1 MAPHK
6 TKAFILKVNPYRESS
21 CILYLFTEHHGLV
34 HGVAKGVRRK
44 KSGVP
49 SLERG
54 FCAELLLY
62 TRPHRELHTLAAIA
76 ILDYYPGVRTDLY
89 KNAVRDMAF
98 EVILA
103 TVSPDSPH
111 PEIFSYL
118 SRFLRLLETR
128 PHAQCFPGMAW
139 RFLYDFS
146 GLMGFGPNI
155 DTCANCGGRL
165 SGKAGAFLFLESG
178 TLMCCACA
186 PLRGKGGEFLP
197 PAVLAVLSET
207 AGPEHQEEIEK
218 LSGQE
223 VRRISHQLARYC
235 QYHFQHYADFKSIEF
250 LDSLCAV
257 AAGTAARTP
266 ATGARKRLERHD

>member
-34 HGVAKGVRRK
+34 HGIAKGVRQK
-44 KSGVP
+44 KSGIP

-54 FCAELLLY
+54 FCLELLLY

-76 ILDYYPGVRTDLY
+76 ILDYYPRLRTDLY

-103 TVSPDSPH
+103 TMSPDSPH

-118 SRFLRLLETR
+118 SRFLAHLEAR

-146 GLMGFGPNI
+146 ALMGFGPNI
-155 DTCANCGGRL
+155 DTCANCGGGL
-165 SGKAGAFLFLESG
+165 SGKSGAWLFLESG
-178 TLMCCACA
+178 TLLCGACA
-186 PLRGKGGEFLP
+186 ARHGKTGAFLP
-197 PAVLAVLSET
+197 RAVLALLSEA
-207 AGPEHQEEIEK
+207 AGQEHQEEIERM
-218 LSGQE
+218 SGQE

-235 QYHFQHYADFKSIEF
+235 QYHFQHYSDFKSLEF
-250 LDSLCAV
+250 LDSLCTI
-257 AAGTAARTP
+257 AAGNAAPTP
-266 ATGARKRLERHD
+266 AAGAAK

>member
-34 HGVAKGVRRK
+34 HGIAKGVRQK
-44 KSGVP
+44 KSGIP

-76 ILDYYPGVRTDLY
+76 ILDYYPRLRTDLY

-103 TVSPDSPH
+103 TMSVDSPH

-118 SRFLRLLETR
+118 NNFLGILETR
-128 PHAQCFPGMAW
+128 PAAQCFPAMAW
-139 RFLYDFS
+139 KFFHDFS
-146 GLMGFGPNI
+146 ALMGFGPDI
-155 DTCANCGGRL
+155 DKCAQCGRRF
-165 SGKAGAFLFLESG
+165 SGMPGAYLFLESG
-178 TLMCCACA
+178 TLQCDACA
-186 PLRGKGGEFLP
+186 APHGKAGAFLP
-197 PAVLAVLSET
+197 QAVLALLSET
-207 AGPEHQEEIEK
+207 ASQEHQEEIERM
-218 LSGQE
+218 SGQE

-235 QYHFQHYADFKSIEF
+235 QYHFQHYADFKSLEF
-250 LDSLCAV
+250 LDSLIEAPGPKV
-257 AAGTAARTP
+257 SGAAPRGERRT
-266 ATGARKRLERHD
+266 TS